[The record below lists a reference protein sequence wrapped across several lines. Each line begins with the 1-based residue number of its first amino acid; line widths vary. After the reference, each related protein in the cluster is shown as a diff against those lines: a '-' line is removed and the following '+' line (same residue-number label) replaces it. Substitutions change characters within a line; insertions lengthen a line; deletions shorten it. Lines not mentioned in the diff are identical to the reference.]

1 MKQQGY
7 NQRIQLGVD
16 RQRNENEPFTRLVN
30 RMWPETS
37 PDAPDDERRKD
48 IRHSTVIPCIIR
60 ISRKGNEILVLNGVI
75 RNISPSG
82 MLLELRDKGH
92 LYTAMFREIEAFQVS
107 LILNDNTVTCVEC
120 FPRHIEDHD
129 QLAIG
134 VRVGT
139 EEDPPCENMRFLM

>member
-16 RQRNENEPFTRLVN
+16 RQLNENEPFTRLVS

-75 RNISPSG
+75 RNISTSG

-120 FPRHIEDHD
+120 FPRHIEDND

-134 VRVGT
+134 VRVGA
-139 EEDPPCENMRFLM
+139 EDPPCENMRFLM

>member
-16 RQRNENEPFTRLVN
+16 RQLNENEPFTRLVN
-30 RMWPETS
+30 RMWPDIS

-48 IRHSTVIPCIIR
+48 ARHSTVIPCIIR

-75 RNISPSG
+75 RNISTSG

-92 LYTAMFREIEAFQVS
+92 LHTAMFREIEAFQVS
-107 LILNDNTVTCVEC
+107 LILSDNTVTCVEC
-120 FPRHIEDHD
+120 FPRHIEDHE

-134 VRVGT
+134 VQVGN
-139 EEDPPCENMRFLM
+139 EDPQCENTRFLM